1 MKRIVFLCIVLLF
14 LVGCKDEAKVTIPED
29 LPEFVQEDDFASVDW
44 DKKAVEFG
52 DRGIIGNADKS
63 GVIGANMPSLS
74 TQNGCGIYGE

>member
-44 DKKAVEFG
+44 DK
-52 DRGIIGNADKS
+52 RQWNL
-63 GVIGANMPSLS
+63 VIEVLLVMPINQVSS
-74 TQNGCGIYGE
+74 VRICQV